1 MFASATLPDVDARM
15 TPRQFAGNL
24 LMEEIARLPGKR
36 KLEQV
41 LELAGLS
48 RSTIYN
54 VRDGADN
61 LRPDTYWAL
70 AGALGLPT
78 HFFEYVIAGDI
89 ERIKRLPGRA
99 VDPVSGLRE
108 DLRQYVLETLASL
121 EVPRNRR
128 GDDNGNGPSRR
139 RRA

>member
-1 MFASATLPDVDARM
+1 MGLTVTLPDVAAHL

-41 LELAGLS
+41 LEVSGLS

-54 VRDGADN
+54 VRDGAN
-61 LRPDTYWAL
+61 AVRADTYWAL

-78 HFFEYVIAGDI
+78 HFFEYVIDCDM
-89 ERIKRLPGRA
+89 ERIKRLPGRS

-108 DLRQYVLETLASL
+108 DLRQYVLETLESL
-121 EVPRNRR
+121 QAP
-128 GDDNGNGPSRR
+128 PQ
-139 RRA
+139 RRAGDRRKPA